1 MEKDEL
7 GKRGGREERRRSWER
22 VAKVSELG
30 KRRKRGEEG
39 GIERDKRGV
48 EEGEVDM
55 KGVKKKKV
63 ENRKGRGE
71 VASSQQKL
79 AV

>member
-1 MEKDEL
+1 M
-7 GKRGGREERRRSWER
+7 
-22 VAKVSELG
+22 SELG